1 MDRSKAAKGGRATDD
16 SPPHRLPESD
26 RCGQASA
33 KVHRKQN
40 QQSMQPIGPGQPF
53 VFSKGYLSTGPRFFL
68 VALCWGR
75 PVPVIPGG
83 FVSARGLRFPPRVP
97 RLTEDVGVSS
107 TSTDVAGR
115 AEGCPWRAES
125 KLKSCSDEGA
135 WAESEQDGQ
144 NKETK
149 IRSVCAVQ
157 PQIAK

>member
-1 MDRSKAAKGGRATDD
+1 MAGPQTTPPPTD
-16 SPPHRLPESD
+16 SPNQTAVAKQVLRYTVNKTNSQRNPLGRVNRL
-26 RCGQASA
+26 
-33 KVHRKQN
+33 
-40 QQSMQPIGPGQPF
+40 
-53 VFSKGYLSTGPRFFL
+53 FSLRGALALGHDFLL